1 VAKAI
6 TTIHR
11 LEINE
16 EDQRQRD
23 LEEIETLLV
32 EHKDTLKEF
41 LHMLGEINKR
51 GGLEMGASLFS
62 EGDRVLDVLVKA
74 VDKPEAA
81 SILKNGLLMLGTL
94 GKLNV
99 AELGPLVDKLN
110 GVISVATKIS
120 RAESSA
126 VQLLKGNTMSSKG
139 WLIAAAG
146 ASLAGMAYM
155 ARKSDR

>member
-1 VAKAI
+1 MAKAI

-16 EDQRQRD
+16 EEQRRRD

-41 LHMLGEINKR
+41 LHMLGEINKK

-74 VDKPEAA
+74 IDKPEAA

-99 AELGPLVDKLN
+99 SEMGPLVNKLN
-110 GVISVATKIS
+110 SVISVATKIS
-120 RAESSA
+120 RVESSA
-126 VQLLKGNTMSSKG
+126 VQLVKGNTMSKS
-139 WLIAAAG
+139 WLVAAAG

>member
-1 VAKAI
+1 MAKAI
-6 TTIHR
+6 TTIDR
-11 LEINE
+11 LQLSE
-16 EDQRQRD
+16 EEQHLRD
-23 LEEIETLLV
+23 LEEIKTLLV

-51 GGLEMGASLFS
+51 GGLEMAASLFS

-99 AELGPLVDKLN
+99 SELGPLMHKLN
-110 GVISVATKIS
+110 GVISIAAKIS

-126 VQLLKGNTMSSKG
+126 VQLIKGNAMSSKG

-155 ARKSDR
+155 AKKPDR